1 MEENT
6 RENKMGTMKVSK
18 LMFVMSGPAIIA
30 MIVQA
35 LYNVVDSIFV
45 ARHSEDAFTAV
56 SYAFPIQLIIIAFCV
71 GLGIGINSL
80 ISRKLGEKDVETA
93 SNAAE
98 HGLLMCL
105 VLYVIILLLGI
116 FFANDF
122 FGWFTENEN
131 VVKLGTQYIQIIMF
145 FSFGRL
151 IAQAGMSILQ
161 GTGNMIHPMISQ
173 LIGAV
178 INIILDPILIFGY
191 LGLPEMGIRGA
202 AIATV
207 IGQILSMVYMLIVL
221 YTKDHQVKL
230 DLKSFKYDKNI
241 IKGIM
246 KVGLPAAVMQAI
258 GSVMLTG
265 LNLVLGSFGDVAV
278 RVMGVY
284 YKLQSFVFMP
294 VFGLS
299 QGIMPIV
306 GYNYGAKNRERL
318 MKAIKLGIT
327 VAIIYMSLGLLAFQI
342 IPSQLFG
349 LFNSSEEM
357 VSIGVTA
364 FRIISFIFPMAAIS
378 IVYSTSFQGMGKA
391 HISMIVSIIRQLV
404 VLLPCAFIFG
414 KIFGLNGV
422 WFAFVISEIAGLSV
436 AVVSF
441 RKVYK
446 NQLVTW

>member
-1 MEENT
+1 MENNS
-6 RENKMGTMKVSK
+6 RQNKMGTMKISK

-30 MIVQA
+30 MVVQA

-45 ARHSEDAFTAV
+45 ARYSEDAFTAV
-56 SYAFPIQLIIIAFCV
+56 SYAFPIQLIIIAFFV

-98 HGLLMCL
+98 HGLLMSL
-105 VLYVIILLLGI
+105 ALYLIILLLGI

-122 FGWFTENEN
+122 FEWFTKSKNIIE
-131 VVKLGTQYIQIIMF
+131 LGTQYIQIIMF

-191 LGLPEMGIRGA
+191 FGLPEMGIRGA

-230 DLKSFKYDKNI
+230 DFRSFKYDRNI

-258 GSVMLTG
+258 GSVMLIG

-306 GYNYGAKNRERL
+306 GYNYGAKNKERL

-327 VAIIYMSLGLLAFQI
+327 AAIIYMSLGFLAFQI
-342 IPSQLFG
+342 IPSQLFS
-349 LFNSSEEM
+349 LFNSSQEM
-357 VSIGVTA
+357 VSIGVIA

-378 IVYSTSFQGMGKA
+378 IMYSTSFQGMGKA

-422 WFAFVISEIAGLSV
+422 WFSFITSEIAGLSV
-436 AVVSF
+436 ALISF
-441 RKVYK
+441 KKVYK
-446 NQLVTW
+446 NQLSTW